1 MSESPPEE
9 PAADIRGEAARLSAA
24 VVDAG
29 VAGRLM
35 GGLAIWL
42 RCPSAREPAY
52 ARSYDDLDFAVT
64 TRSVAGIK
72 TVLEAQGYLP
82 DKFFNGL
89 HGATRLYYR
98 AADGR
103 WTVDVVVDALVM
115 SHRLDLRTRLD
126 HRTPTVPLADLLL
139 TKLQVWEIN
148 HKDLVDALC
157 VLADHPLVEDD
168 RDEEGISLPRIRAV
182 LGADWGFCHTVEGNL
197 RKVAGV
203 WAEQAVA
210 GRPFDP
216 AAQVEA
222 LLRAIEAAPKSLGWK
237 ARARVGERV
246 RWYETPE
253 EVGH

>member
-1 MSESPPEE
+1 LSESPPEE
-9 PAADIRGEAARLSAA
+9 PAADIRAEAARLSAA

-72 TVLEAQGYLP
+72 AVLEAQGYLP
-82 DKFFNGL
+82 DRFFNGL

-103 WTVDVVVDALVM
+103 WTVDVVVDALDM

-148 HKDLVDALC
+148 HKDLGDIVCL
-157 VLADHPLVEDD
+157 LADHEIADREDPATID
-168 RDEEGISLPRIRAV
+168 RRRIVGLAT
-182 LGADWGFCHTVEGNL
+182 ADWGLCHTLERNL
-197 RKVAGV
+197 QGTIDEVASR
-203 WAEQAVA
+203 APAN
-210 GRPFDP
+210 PPHDP
-216 AAQVEA
+216 AAQARLLLEA
-222 LLRAIEAAPKSLGWK
+222 IAAAPKSLGWK

-253 EVGH
+253 EVRH